1 MSAARNF
8 KYRKPIALAASLLAI
23 SASLLLLNK
32 EFHFVREPFGSYYGF
47 ENQQRLEE
55 EQNLKALRLAEL
67 ELQVFDQV
75 GLSSWFGEDY
85 LESRARHYKK
95 HHNFAA
101 AKILYL
107 KIIHVIENT
116 KPVALEK
123 LAANL
128 SELGAVYAELGLVD
142 KATTKLV
149 QAMKIRESIC
159 KPNSPL
165 LQDSYADVADVY
177 EAQGHNLESDFYREK
192 IGLPIGVERWPN
204 RENAPLKHC
213 VPDMLYQEAESLRS
227 KGRFSEAEKIYKR
240 LVAVEFDIYGGCCK
254 RVPGV
259 LREYLLLLKAAK
271 RTNEAHVL
279 ESLLNSDRG
288 LSKADL
294 AAYMVD
300 PANENDFVI
309 HPILQSKAGHNL
321 GDPHLHDDV
330 FRQLNGCVS
339 PYSLMLSTERE
350 YFEVAETEAAEQ
362 FAVRVKDLSKR
373 QVKSMVGQPV
383 FAGGTVDCWSISRVG
398 EDIWLYRLGYLQIP
412 VRLIFRDDKCIN
424 SAVCSSA
431 EDREFAEWRAAE
443 IAKFSVGKSTDLIVE
458 KFGVP
463 SGDMNLVDR
472 TLPSSASNRYGSIGY
487 ITGLSTAVDLKIRHG
502 ICTDASIGMIAH

>member
-8 KYRKPIALAASLLAI
+8 KYRKPIALAASLLTFG
-23 SASLLLLNK
+23 ASLLLLNK
-32 EFHFVREPFGSYYGF
+32 EFHFVSEPFGSYYGF

-55 EQNLKALRLAEL
+55 DQNLKALRLAEL

-75 GLSSWFGEDY
+75 GLSSWFGADY

-101 AKILYL
+101 AKLLYL

-116 KPVALEK
+116 KPVAVEK

-142 KATTKLV
+142 KATSKLL

-159 KPNSPL
+159 KPDSPL

-177 EAQGHNLESDFYREK
+177 EAQGQTLESDYYRVK

-204 RENAPLKHC
+204 RENAPLKLC
-213 VPDMLYQEAESLRS
+213 APDMLYEEAESLCS
-227 KGRFSEAEKIYKR
+227 KGRYSEAEKIYKR
-240 LVAVEFDIYGGCCK
+240 LVAVEFDIYGGCCR

-259 LREYLLLLKAAK
+259 LRQYLSLLKSAK
-271 RTNEAHVL
+271 RTREAHVL
-279 ESLLNSDRG
+279 EALLNSGRG

-300 PANENDFVI
+300 PTNENDFVI

-321 GDPHLHDDV
+321 ANPHLHDDV
-330 FRQLNGCVS
+330 FRRLNGCVS
-339 PYSLMLSTERE
+339 PYSLMLSTERD
-350 YFEVAETEAAEQ
+350 YFEVAETEAVEQ
-362 FAVRVKDLSKR
+362 FAARVKDLSKG
-373 QVKSMVGQPV
+373 QIKSMVGQPV

-412 VRLIFRDDKCIN
+412 VRLIFRNDKCIN
-424 SAVCSSA
+424 SALCSSA
-431 EDREFAEWRAAE
+431 DDREFAEWRAAE
-443 IAKFSVGKSTDLIVE
+443 IAKFSVGKPTALIVE

-463 SGDMNLVDR
+463 SGDRNLVEKS
-472 TLPSSASNRYGSIGY
+472 LASSASNSYGSIGY
-487 ITGLSTAVDLKIRHG
+487 TTGLSTSVDLKIRRG